1 MLLDFKLLILL
12 IKKFY
17 NSFSRKKV
25 SNFLVRFLEKN
36 TLCIKSII
44 NILKHILWANI
55 LKMY

>member
-12 IKKFY
+12 VKKFY

-44 NILKHILWANI
+44 NILKHIL
-55 LKMY
+55 